1 MQRANMQAGRQQ
13 STQQQCRGL
22 KINRDIIT
30 AADGLQNET
39 VCFGEKSPQ
48 VSIEVFQLYSIYKI
62 F

>member
-1 MQRANMQAGRQQ
+1 MQAGRQQ

-22 KINRDIIT
+22 KINRDIA

-39 VCFGEKSPQ
+39 VCVGEKSAQ
-48 VSIEVFQLYSIYKI
+48 ASVEVFQLYSIYKI

>member
-22 KINRDIIT
+22 NNNRGIT

-39 VCFGEKSPQ
+39 VCVGEKSPQ
-48 VSIEVFQLYSIYKI
+48 ASIEVFQLYSIYKI

>member
-22 KINRDIIT
+22 KINRDIT

-39 VCFGEKSPQ
+39 V
-48 VSIEVFQLYSIYKI
+48 
-62 F
+62 